1 MRQTEN
7 SQKWAVATQLGKFR
21 RYTFVESFHIIL
33 EKYKLSWYVLKIQL
47 TFQSFPF
54 SLVLYFRCL
63 SHLFILVLFHDFGI
77 NIVFQLIFTIVE
89 TPVGIQFLK
98 VTYILQIKY
107 PFLILMNLGSKP
119 LTSLINLFQVLSK
132 KDQNMD
138 HLTNTFT
145 SIATWP
151 LVNSGS
157 LLW

>member
-54 SLVLYFRCL
+54 SLVLYFLCL

-77 NIVFQLIFTIVE
+77 NIVFQWIFTIVE

-98 VTYILQIKY
+98 VIYILQIKY
-107 PFLILMNLGSKP
+107 PFQFVWMPPPNHLWWICFRSYRKRIRIW
-119 LTSLINLFQVLSK
+119 INLQTLLFQL
-132 KDQNMD
+132 QFD
-138 HLTNTFT
+138 HL
-145 SIATWP
+145 
-151 LVNSGS
+151 
-157 LLW
+157 